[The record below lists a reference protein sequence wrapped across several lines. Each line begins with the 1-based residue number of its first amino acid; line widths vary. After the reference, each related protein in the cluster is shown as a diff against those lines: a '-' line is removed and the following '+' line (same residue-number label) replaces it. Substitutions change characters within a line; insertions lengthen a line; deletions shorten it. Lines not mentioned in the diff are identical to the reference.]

1 MSQELQELQD
11 ELRSIVARVDTIL
24 SADVSLPPYVARE
37 LDNAYAALYRAY
49 QAFRN
54 EGKPFVPVHPTPD
67 ELPTTPNSLADF
79 LTEAQ
84 EILIQRGNTYEA
96 PEGERSMAK
105 TVRIFNAFHATA
117 LTETQGWHFMA
128 VLKQVRAF
136 ARPQFHRDSFV
147 DNVNYS
153 LLMTESKAR
162 EGV

>member
-11 ELRSIVARVDTIL
+11 ELRSIVTKTNIIL

-37 LDNAYAALYRAY
+37 LDTAYAALYRAY
-49 QAFRN
+49 QALRN
-54 EGKPFVPVHPTPD
+54 EGKPFVPSQQVSDAP
-67 ELPTTPNSLADF
+67 PTTPPSLADF
-79 LTEAQ
+79 ITEAQ

-96 PEGERSMAK
+96 PEGERSMGK

-153 LLMTESKAR
+153 LLMAEAKAK